1 MELFNC
7 IPISRGD
14 RDLTDRPSP
23 HIIRFLALSEFAQN
37 EFLKREYSLLVLIHY
52 ASQTKVVPEG
62 WAVAVS
68 RLTLA
73 VIFSIT
79 PFLYQSSSVC
89 YTHSQMQK
97 RSMVYL
103 FWTMGYSDQA
113 VRNKTFNSN

>member
-1 MELFNC
+1 MKLPSFREEGVHTIETSMDKL
-7 IPISRGD
+7 I
-14 RDLTDRPSP
+14 TDS
-23 HIIRFLALSEFAQN
+23 SKNVVEWG
-37 EFLKREYSLLVLIHY
+37 REVSKTSYMDEP
-52 ASQTKVVPEG
+52 KVVPEG
-62 WAVAVS
+62 WAVTVS

-89 YTHSQMQK
+89 YAHSQMQK

-113 VRNKTFNSN
+113 IRNKTFNSN